1 VDNGRLLSGLDNLRA
16 HGKNSNVFKIN
27 GFGNFFFFSK

>member
-1 VDNGRLLSGLDNLRA
+1 VDSGRPLSGLDNLRA